1 MSRYFMIIFG
11 VRVKKFITIPYML
24 MMEEQTGIIR
34 SQDVLDMDFVP
45 SRVVER
51 DGQIKAV
58 MSNLQP
64 LIEAGNPRKSF
75 LYGPPGTGKT
85 CTARFLLEEL
95 SGHASLFK
103 SYINCWKTA
112 TRFNILYEISQHTGL
127 GASVHRKGTPVDE
140 IISALEKTLKE
151 KPCIVI
157 LDEVDQIE
165 EDKVLYDLLSI
176 PGIVLIMISNNPHAF
191 HRTDPRV
198 LSRLTSMDNVEFPT
212 YTPEEIS
219 SILSDRVEW
228 GLFPGVIKPQQI
240 QRIAR
245 SSSGDARK
253 ALEILRLSGEQ
264 SDKQGL
270 SSIPDPIINSLLSK
284 QVETKSEHRKSIL
297 NPHQKL
303 ILDILEQTPGLN
315 STVLFEQFTSLS
327 KKQGLEPM
335 VDRTF
340 RKYLSTL
347 LRLELIK
354 MDKVSREHKYST
366 TF

>member
-1 MSRYFMIIFG
+1 MIIFD
-11 VRVKKFITIPYML
+11 VSVKKFITIPHIL
-24 MMEEQTGIIR
+24 MMEEQNGIIR
-34 SQDVLDMDFVP
+34 SQEVLDMDFVP

-58 MSNLQP
+58 TNNLQP
-64 LIEAGNPRKSF
+64 LIEAGKPRNSF

-95 SGHASLFK
+95 SGHASVFK

-151 KPCIVI
+151 KPCVII

-198 LSRLTSMDNVEFPT
+198 MSRLTSMDSVEFPT
-212 YTPEEIS
+212 YTPEEIA

-228 GLFPGVIKPQQI
+228 GLLPGVVKPSQI
-240 QRIAR
+240 QKI
-245 SSSGDARK
+245 SSSSVGDARK
-253 ALEILRLSGEQ
+253 ALETLRLSAEESEKQ
-264 SDKQGL
+264 DKT
-270 SSIPDPIINSLLSK
+270 SIPDSIINSLLSK
-284 QVETKSEHRKSIL
+284 QLETKTEHRKSIL

-303 ILDILEQTPGLN
+303 ILNILEKTPNLN
-315 STVLFEQFTSLS
+315 STILFEQFTNLS
-327 KKQGLEPM
+327 KEQGLEPI

-347 LRLELIK
+347 LRLDLIK
-354 MDKVSREHKYST
+354 MDKVSREHIYST
-366 TF
+366 TS